1 MGIICAFHYS
11 WGHSFPIC
19 KIKGLDS
26 ISQVPLHLYQPTV
39 FPAELATTAFFSPI
53 ITCIYR
59 ALLTS
64 ESFISDISWFSSS
77 LCEGSGREG
86 SIILIWL
93 GKKMRYWEVVT
104 CLMLATKSKLEEPG
118 TYGIIPGFFPL
129 SNMACLSVSST
140 LFQPRNMKNS

>member
-39 FPAELATTAFFSPI
+39 FPAELATTAFFPPI

-64 ESFISDISWFSSS
+64 ESFISDISWFSLS
-77 LCEGSGREG
+77 LCEASGQGRQHYSHLTGEENE
-86 SIILIWL
+86 IL
-93 GKKMRYWEVVT
+93 RVVT